1 VDLVE
6 VVLVQLVD
14 KIQIQM
20 QMVVLVEM
28 EQQMILQVLV

>member
-6 VVLVQLVD
+6 VELVQLVD